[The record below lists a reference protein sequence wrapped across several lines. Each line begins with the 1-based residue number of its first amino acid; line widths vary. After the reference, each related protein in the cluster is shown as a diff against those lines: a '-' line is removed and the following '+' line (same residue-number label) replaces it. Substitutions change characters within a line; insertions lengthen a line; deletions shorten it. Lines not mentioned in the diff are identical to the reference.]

1 MRRLLLATLVMSA
14 LTAGAQG
21 FVTHRAKVAKQQS
34 EISAKKAETR
44 GQSVAPE
51 RQRGYFFVN
60 CEQGADDSAT
70 YVRPD
75 GKTPLGDHAPV
86 SAKFRF
92 LPR

>member
-1 MRRLLLATLVMSA
+1 MSA

-60 CEQGADDSAT
+60 SEQG
-70 YVRPD
+70 R
-75 GKTPLGDHAPV
+75 
-86 SAKFRF
+86 
-92 LPR
+92 